1 MVMHPGLRHR
11 LERPKEVDDVLSLLS
26 FQPVEMFDYSGCLA
40 AWTSVG
46 LDSLH
51 QIACPPVMEEEHALP
66 NTPQRSCSELIGAR
80 TTLRDAVRK
89 TSTHVV
95 DEEVGEQIHRL
106 IGKRGLVEEPLAIIL
121 PVVNVGAWQ

>member
-1 MVMHPGLRHR
+1 MVMQPGSRHR

-46 LDSLH
+46 FDSLH
-51 QIACPPVMEEEHALP
+51 QIACPSVMEEKHAFP

-80 TTLRDAVRK
+80 TTLRDAVREN
-89 TSTHVV
+89 STHVV
-95 DEEVGEQIHRL
+95 D
-106 IGKRGLVEEPLAIIL
+106 
-121 PVVNVGAWQ
+121 